1 MRSQSSNLFSGI
13 QMTHSDE
20 ITLAPGREVG
30 AFLIEGFLGRGNMG
44 VVYKA
49 LQVNLRREVA
59 LKILPPSIARDDDFL
74 RAFFR
79 EAQAAAAFTHQN
91 IVQAF
96 DVGKTDDGL
105 FYFAMELVDGGD
117 IAVKIKQET
126 RIDPVESLK
135 LLVGVADGLDYG
147 SQARRLTHGDL
158 KPANILLTRNGKA
171 KLADL
176 GLARMGGEID
186 GESDGVMLTPLYA
199 APEMI
204 QNKWEVGD
212 PRADIYSFG
221 ATLYHMI
228 AGHPPF
234 EADDYQKVMT
244 MQVHSP
250 HPPLLSLV
258 PGCPA
263 PISRFVDHLLEKK
276 ADNRPQTWKEVK
288 TRMDELIAD
297 PSEAKKRK
305 AGGVQLKGPAHYT
318 TPHHSHEPIQAKK
331 GLPIVPVLALL
342 GLVTLALI
350 AWKVLAKPSPTA
362 IAPASSTQT
371 PQKSPD
377 TGAGLKPQSN
387 VKQPAKS
394 PNVPVASYPS
404 PEPYMKALA
413 PLAKNPRKWNA
424 LAPAFYEQINQWME
438 NNPGPAKPKYE
449 LLQATLMRAFTD
461 MGYLFGNHREEI
473 GSALAPQG
481 WKGVLPI
488 MGATGQPGALGQ
500 LGEPGQLVYVKQE
513 PYGKA
518 IKVQTLLPSDFHRLA
533 ELAINGKWLDQDR
546 PGATVALMI
555 NAPDLAERLVPFIH
569 PASRAAFLSLKDDLI
584 KARGL

>member
-1 MRSQSSNLFSGI
+1 MRSQSSNLFYGI
-13 QMTHSDE
+13 QMTHSDD

-30 AFLIEGFLGRGNMG
+30 GFLIEGPLGHGNMG

-49 LQVNLRREVA
+49 MQVNLRREVA
-59 LKILPPSIARDDDFL
+59 LKILPPAIARDDDFL

-105 FYFAMELVDGGD
+105 FFFAMELVDGGD
-117 IAVKIKQET
+117 IAVKIKQEK

-199 APEMI
+199 SPEMI
-204 QNKWEVGD
+204 HNKWEVGD

-234 EADDYQKVMT
+234 EADDYQQVMT
-244 MQVHSP
+244 MQVHSA
-250 HPPLLSLV
+250 HRHLVDLV
-258 PGCPA
+258 PDCPL

-276 ADNRPQTWKEVK
+276 ADNRPQNWKEVK

-297 PSEAKKRK
+297 PTEARKRK
-305 AGGVQLKGPAHYT
+305 PGAIQLKGPAHYN
-318 TPHHSHEPIQAKK
+318 HHTHHHPPDSAPAKK
-331 GLPIVPVLALL
+331 GFPLIPVLAVA
-342 GLVTLALI
+342 GLITASLV
-350 AWKVLAKPSPTA
+350 AWKVLSKSTPAVTPPNASTA
-362 IAPASSTQT
+362 AQT
-371 PQKSPD
+371 PQKPVVNP
-377 TGAGLKPQSN
+377 GAGLKPAGNVKPQVN
-387 VKQPAKS
+387 VKQPPAK
-394 PNVPVASYPS
+394 PPVAASFPS
-404 PEPYMKALA
+404 PEPYLKALA
-413 PLAKNPRKWNA
+413 PLAKNPESWSRIA
-424 LAPAFYEQINQWME
+424 LPFYEQIKDWVE
-438 NNPGPAKPKYE
+438 NSKGPVNPKYE
-449 LLQATLMRAFTD
+449 LLQSTLMLAFTD
-461 MGYLFGNHREEI
+461 MGTLFQSHMGEI
-473 GSALAPQG
+473 GSVFAPPE
-481 WKGVLPI
+481 WKGVKPI
-488 MGATGQPGALGQ
+488 ITKGGHLLFRDYQ
-500 LGEPGQLVYVKQE
+500 
-513 PYGKA
+513 PYGKVRN
-518 IKVQTLLPSDFHRLA
+518 IQDLDFRRLA
-533 ELAINGKWLDQDR
+533 EMAINGKWLDPDR

-555 NAPDLAERLVPFIH
+555 YAPDLAERLAPFIR
-569 PASRAAFLSLKDDLI
+569 AESRAAFLSLKDDII

>member
-1 MRSQSSNLFSGI
+1 MRSQSSNLFYGI
-13 QMTHSDE
+13 QMTHSDD

-30 AFLIEGFLGRGNMG
+30 GFLIEGPLGHGNMG

-49 LQVNLRREVA
+49 MQVNLRREVA
-59 LKILPPSIARDDDFL
+59 LKILPPAIARDDDFL

-105 FYFAMELVDGGD
+105 FFFAMELVDGGD
-117 IAVKIKQET
+117 IAVKIKQEK

-199 APEMI
+199 SPEMI
-204 QNKWEVGD
+204 HNKWEVGD

-234 EADDYQKVMT
+234 EADDYQQVMT
-244 MQVHSP
+244 MQVHSA
-250 HPPLLSLV
+250 HRHLVDLV
-258 PGCPA
+258 PDCPL

-276 ADNRPQTWKEVK
+276 ADNRPQNWKEVK

-297 PSEAKKRK
+297 PTEARKRK
-305 AGGVQLKGPAHYT
+305 SGGIQLKGPAHYN
-318 TPHHSHEPIQAKK
+318 HHTHHHHPPESAPAKK
-331 GLPIVPVLALL
+331 GFPLIPVLAVA
-342 GLVTLALI
+342 GLITASLV
-350 AWKVLAKPSPTA
+350 AWKVLSKPSPAVT
-362 IAPASSTQT
+362 PPPNASTTVQT
-371 PQKSPD
+371 PQKPVVNH
-377 TGAGLKPQSN
+377 GAGLKPAGN
-387 VKQPAKS
+387 VKPQVNVKPPPAN
-394 PNVPVASYPS
+394 PPVAVSFPS
-404 PEPYMKALA
+404 PEPYLKALA
-413 PLAKNPRKWNA
+413 PLAKNPESWSRIA
-424 LAPAFYEQINQWME
+424 LPFYEQIKDWVE
-438 NNPGPAKPKYE
+438 NSKGPVNPKYE
-449 LLQATLMRAFTD
+449 LLQSTLMLAFTD
-461 MGYLFGNHREEI
+461 MGALFQSHMGEI
-473 GSALAPQG
+473 GSAFAPPE
-481 WKGVLPI
+481 WK
-488 MGATGQPGALGQ
+488 
-500 LGEPGQLVYVKQE
+500 EVKPSFTKGGRLIFRDYQ
-513 PYGKA
+513 PYGKVRN
-518 IKVQTLLPSDFHRLA
+518 IQDLDFRRLA
-533 ELAINGKWLDQDR
+533 EMAINGKWLDPDR

-555 NAPDLAERLVPFIH
+555 YAPDLAERLAPFIR
-569 PASRAAFLSLKDDLI
+569 AESRAAFLSLKDDII
-584 KARGL
+584 KSRGL